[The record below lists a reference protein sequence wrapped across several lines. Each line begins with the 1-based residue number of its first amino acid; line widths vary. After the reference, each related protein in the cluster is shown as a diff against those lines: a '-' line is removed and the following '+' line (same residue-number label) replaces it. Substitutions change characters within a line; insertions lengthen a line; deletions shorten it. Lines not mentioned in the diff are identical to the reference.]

1 MQKMLVDLITFGV
14 KIAFPFK
21 VGKESKRRNK
31 TEEKTTSYNTESSAC
46 LFPLLLILRRKKNAW
61 KNLSC

>member
-1 MQKMLVDLITFGV
+1 MQKMLIDWITFGV

-21 VGKESKRRNK
+21 VGEESKRRNK
-31 TEEKTTSYNTESSAC
+31 TEEKTTSYNIESSARVC
-46 LFPLLLILRRKKNAW
+46 PLLLIPRRKNAW